1 MLTALCITNTLGYEG
16 TNDFQFDTQFAVVSG
31 SNSARALPA

>member
-16 TNDFQFDTQFAVVSG
+16 TNFQLFDTQFAIVSD
-31 SNSARALPA
+31 SNSARAFPA